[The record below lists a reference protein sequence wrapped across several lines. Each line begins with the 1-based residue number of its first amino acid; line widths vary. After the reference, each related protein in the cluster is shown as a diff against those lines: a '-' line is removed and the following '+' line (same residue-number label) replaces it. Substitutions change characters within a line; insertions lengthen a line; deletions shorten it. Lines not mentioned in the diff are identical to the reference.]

1 VCWGDACWHN
11 VQAVV
16 SVAQRVN
23 IGYHIHR
30 HTYKCE
36 IPKCLPSAIGFN
48 FAVDARPSS
57 FVFRCLE
64 CFSTAIDLA
73 VPGYPCM
80 QTRPFLAFLMV
91 ALFTSATVAQNSAPP
106 REAARKPVRVLLV
119 VAHPDDEYEVAG
131 TVYRISKELLGT
143 VDQVIITDGE
153 AGYRYSSLAAP
164 YYGIDLTNE
173 AIGRTRLPRIRREEA
188 RRAGR
193 ILGIQHQW
201 FLNEKDD
208 QFTLDADASLYHG
221 WHEQRIL
228 HVLHQRLSKGHY
240 DFVFVLLPSEQT
252 HGGHKAASIL
262 ALEAVEQ
269 LPASR
274 RPIVLGAQ
282 AGEGDPAPYKSLS
295 GYPLTAS
302 DSLNPQFQFDRNTRF
317 GYQESRSYQIVVDW
331 VIAEHKSQGLF
342 QTRCLQDRFENFWL
356 FTLNRNSAAGEA
368 ESLFAA
374 VTPGPESARETGI
387 AGTAKPQ

>member
-1 VCWGDACWHN
+1 MKP
-11 VQAVV
+11 Q
-16 SVAQRVN
+16 
-23 IGYHIHR
+23 
-30 HTYKCE
+30 
-36 IPKCLPSAIGFN
+36 
-48 FAVDARPSS
+48 
-57 FVFRCLE
+57 
-64 CFSTAIDLA
+64 
-73 VPGYPCM
+73 
-80 QTRPFLAFLMV
+80 PFLAFFV
-91 ALFTSATVAQNSAPP
+91 IALLTGATSAQNGASPP
-106 REAARKPVRVLLV
+106 EVARKPVRVLLV

-131 TVYRISKELLGT
+131 TIYRISKELFGT

-153 AGYRYSSLAAP
+153 AGYRYSSLAVP
-164 YYGIDLTNE
+164 YYGIDPTNE
-173 AIGRTRLPRIRREEA
+173 AVGRARLPGIRKEEA

-208 QFTLDADASLYHG
+208 HFTLDPGESLHRS

-228 HVLHQRLSKGHY
+228 RVLEQRLSKGHY

-252 HGGHKAASIL
+252 HGEHKAASIL
-262 ALEAVEQ
+262 ALEAIEL
-269 LPASR
+269 LPAGE

-295 GYPLTAS
+295 GYPLTAT
-302 DSLNPQFQFDRNTRF
+302 DSLHPLFQFDRNARF
-317 GYQESRSYQIVVDW
+317 GYQQSLSYQIVVDW

-356 FTLNRNSAAGEA
+356 FTVNRTSAAGRA

-374 VTPGPESARETGI
+374 IAPRPVRAAKIGI
-387 AGTAKPQ
+387 TEGAKPE